1 MFKNRFYTAI
11 ALSILIHMTTT
22 LALYISKMEP
32 PKVQPNLESSTVD
45 LMDEDTL
52 RKLIAAQKT
61 KGQIVEQNKKALNDE
76 VPDKAKFLS
85 AKNQKVLNETK
96 AARTGRFKNT
106 NDLNSGA
113 AKPKPVVAKRPAKP
127 KFPKL
132 GKNIRVQKESPV
144 TLPKLVDLK
153 PKFKYGK
160 DFTQPQERVVQSGG
174 QGPSQTDDYL
184 KDVKTGLQTLLSTRE
199 FVYYSYYS
207 RIKNKLRQYWEP
219 MIKERITKI
228 LRSGRSIAST
238 SNRVTNL
245 LITLNQKGHL
255 VKVQVMG
262 ESGLQDLDEA
272 AIEAFESAAPFPNP
286 PEGIIEQD
294 GTIKIR
300 WDFILE
306 A

>member
-11 ALSILIHMTTT
+11 ALSALIHLTTT
-22 LALYISKMEP
+22 VALYISKLEP
-32 PKVQPNLESSTVD
+32 PKVQPNLESTTVD
-45 LMDEDTL
+45 LMDADTL
-52 RKLIAAQKT
+52 KKLLNQQKI
-61 KGQIVEQNKKALNDE
+61 KGQVVEQNKKALNDE
-76 VPDKAKFLS
+76 VPEKARFLS
-85 AKNQKVLNETK
+85 EKNQRVVRETK
-96 AARTGRFKNT
+96 AARTGQFKNT
-106 NDLNSGA
+106 PDLNSGPNP
-113 AKPKPVVAKRPAKP
+113 AKPVAAQKPSKP

-132 GKNIRVQKESPV
+132 GKNLKVQKVSPV
-144 TLPKLVDLK
+144 SLPKLVDLK
-153 PKFKYGK
+153 PKFNYGK
-160 DFTQPQERVVQSGG
+160 DYTPPQEQIVKSGG

-199 FVYYSYYS
+199 FVYYTYYS

-228 LRSGRSIAST
+228 LRSGRSIASS

-245 LITLNQKGHL
+245 LITLNQQGHL

-262 ESGLQDLDEA
+262 ESGLRDLDEA

-286 PEGIIEQD
+286 PKGIIEQD